1 MLNRRFKN
9 PVFIL
14 YLLVIYV
21 TLQFGWWLFL
31 IYRLYNQLYVD
42 DTILQKKTIMLLGEG
57 SVFFVILIIGV
68 SILLRAFKQERE
80 LNQQQENFVLSVTH
94 ELKTPISSVKLFLQ
108 TLQKRELSPE
118 KREEIYDRSLLEI
131 NRLDSLVNNLLLT
144 RSIENN
150 NYFLYKAPLNL
161 KEFISEKL
169 SLLEKSIL
177 KDHKISI
184 NLTEVTFEVDHLG
197 FESIFVNLIENAAKY
212 SPAGSTITVRLEE
225 NKQAV
230 VLTILDQGSGI
241 DKKKRTRVFS
251 KFYREE
257 NEMTRKSKGTGL
269 GLYIV
274 NFLVKKHNGQIN
286 LTDNSP
292 NGLIVSIHFK
302 K

>member
-21 TLQFGWWLFL
+21 TLQFGWWLYL

-108 TLQKRELSPE
+108 TLKKRELSPE
-118 KREEIYDRSLLEI
+118 KKEEIYDRSLLEI

-161 KEFISEKL
+161 KEFITEKL

-177 KDHKISI
+177 KDHKIAT
-184 NLTEVTFEVDHLG
+184 NLAEVTFEVDHLG

-212 SPAGSTITVRLEE
+212 SPAGSNIAVQLEE
-225 NKQAV
+225 NKQVV

-241 DKKKRTRVFS
+241 DKKKRIRVFS

-286 LTDNSP
+286 LTENSP

>member
-1 MLNRRFKN
+1 
-9 PVFIL
+9 
-14 YLLVIYV
+14 
-21 TLQFGWWLFL
+21 
-31 IYRLYNQLYVD
+31 
-42 DTILQKKTIMLLGEG
+42 MLLGEG

-108 TLQKRELSPE
+108 TLQKRELSPK

-184 NLTEVTFEVDHLG
+184 NLTEVTLEVDHLG

-225 NKQAV
+225 NKHEV

-241 DKKKRTRVFS
+241 DKKTDTGIFEVLPR
-251 KFYREE
+251 
-257 NEMTRKSKGTGL
+257 RK
-269 GLYIV
+269 
-274 NFLVKKHNGQIN
+274 
-286 LTDNSP
+286 
-292 NGLIVSIHFK
+292 
-302 K
+302 

>member
-184 NLTEVTFEVDHLG
+184 NLTEVTLEVDHLG

-212 SPAGSTITVRLEE
+212 SPAGSTITVGLEE
-225 NKQAV
+225 NKQEV

-286 LTDNSP
+286 LTENSP

>member
-1 MLNRRFKN
+1 MLSRRFKN

-184 NLTEVTFEVDHLG
+184 NLTEVTLEVDHLG

-212 SPAGSTITVRLEE
+212 SPAGSTITVGLEE
-225 NKQAV
+225 NKQEV

-286 LTDNSP
+286 LTENSP

>member
-21 TLQFGWWLFL
+21 TLQFGWWLYL

-108 TLQKRELSPE
+108 TLKKRELSPE

-177 KDHKISI
+177 KDHKIAT
-184 NLTEVTFEVDHLG
+184 NLAEVTFEVDHLG

-212 SPAGSTITVRLEE
+212 SPVGSNITVRLEE
-225 NKQAV
+225 NKQEV

-241 DKKKRTRVFS
+241 DKKKRTLVFS

-286 LTDNSP
+286 LTENSP

>member
-1 MLNRRFKN
+1 MLSRRFKN

-184 NLTEVTFEVDHLG
+184 NLTEVTLEVDHLG

-212 SPAGSTITVRLEE
+212 SPAGSTISVRLEE
-225 NKQAV
+225 NKQEV

-286 LTDNSP
+286 LTENSP

>member
-42 DTILQKKTIMLLGEG
+42 NSILQKKTVMLLGEG

-68 SILLRAFKQERE
+68 TILLRAFKQERE

-108 TLQKRELSPE
+108 TLKKRELSPE
-118 KREEIYDRSLLEI
+118 KKEEIYDRSLMEI

-161 KEFISEKL
+161 KEFISEKI
-169 SLLEKSIL
+169 SLLEKSML
-177 KDHKISI
+177 KDHIISI
-184 NLTEVTFEVDHLG
+184 SLAEVTLDVDHLG

-212 SPAGSTITVRLEE
+212 SPAGSTISVRLEE
-225 NKQAV
+225 NKQEV

-274 NFLVKKHNGQIN
+274 NFLVKKHNGQIH
-286 LTDNSP
+286 LTENSP

-302 K
+302 R

>member
-184 NLTEVTFEVDHLG
+184 NLTEVTLEVDHLG

-225 NKQAV
+225 NKQEV

-286 LTDNSP
+286 LTENSP

>member
-21 TLQFGWWLFL
+21 TLQFGWWLYL

-184 NLTEVTFEVDHLG
+184 NLAEVTLDVDHLG

-212 SPAGSTITVRLEE
+212 SPAGSHITVRLEE
-225 NKQAV
+225 NKQEV

-241 DKKKRTRVFS
+241 DKKKRTLVFS

-286 LTDNSP
+286 LTENSP

>member
-1 MLNRRFKN
+1 
-9 PVFIL
+9 
-14 YLLVIYV
+14 
-21 TLQFGWWLFL
+21 
-31 IYRLYNQLYVD
+31 
-42 DTILQKKTIMLLGEG
+42 MLLGEG

-108 TLQKRELSPE
+108 TLKKRELSPE

-161 KEFISEKL
+161 KEFITEKL

-177 KDHKISI
+177 KDHKIATK
-184 NLTEVTFEVDHLG
+184 LAEVTFEVDHLG

-286 LTDNSP
+286 LTENSP

>member
-42 DTILQKKTIMLLGEG
+42 NTILQKKTVMLLGEG

-68 SILLRAFKQERE
+68 TILLRAFKQERE

-108 TLQKRELSPE
+108 TLKKRELTSE
-118 KREEIYDRSLLEI
+118 KREEIYDRSLMEI

-161 KEFISEKL
+161 KEFISEKI

-177 KDHKISI
+177 KAHKIS
-184 NLTEVTFEVDHLG
+184 LSLEEVILDVDHLG
-197 FESIFVNLIENAAKY
+197 FESIFVNLIDNAAKY
-212 SPAGSTITVRLEE
+212 SPAGSTITVELQE
-225 NKQAV
+225 NKQEV
-230 VLTILDQGSGI
+230 VLNILDQGSGI
-241 DKKKRTRVFS
+241 DKKKHTRVFS

-257 NEMTRKSKGTGL
+257 KEMTRKSKGTGL

-286 LTDNSP
+286 LAENAP